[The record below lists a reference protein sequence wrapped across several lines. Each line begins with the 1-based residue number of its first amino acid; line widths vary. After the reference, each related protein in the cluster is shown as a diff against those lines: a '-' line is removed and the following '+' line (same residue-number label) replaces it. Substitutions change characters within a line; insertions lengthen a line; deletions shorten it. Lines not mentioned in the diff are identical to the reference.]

1 MDGFNMPSEEKTT
14 LKADGKEVFQIST
27 ELTNGAID
35 LPILYINASTTGIA
49 GYGKD
54 DDELLVVNTT
64 TASAVNLNET
74 QNSYF
79 IATWIDGDDSE
90 SYAFELSSI
99 DDEDGKNATTLKN
112 LADDSEVKFSAV
124 ADDADKGNINMLL
137 VAASDR
143 AKTATIKLSSATTSG
158 TVYTDRIV
166 TKDGLR
172 LVLPMNASLTGIP
185 AANAVAGYMNITE
198 EDDNGNIG
206 AGASLLATITVDA
219 DDGAEVTTIS
229 PDTKYET
236 EDDSD
241 VYEDYLVS
249 KLATKVVWDMPS
261 DGLNTLELIYAGEES
276 SADVYVAEA
285 SAAVGAV
292 KDSVKV
298 VTDAEVDSV
307 KDKNLI
313 VVGGSCINTVAAK
326 MLGSETAICG
336 DAWASQTGAG
346 PGKYL
351 IQVAASPV
359 NAEKIAML
367 VAGYE
372 TADTQNAVA
381 KVKEGDVSTDVG
393 TKLVGP
399 AAV

>member
-1 MDGFNMPSEEKTT
+1 
-14 LKADGKEVFQIST
+14 
-27 ELTNGAID
+27 
-35 LPILYINASTTGIA
+35 
-49 GYGKD
+49 
-54 DDELLVVNTT
+54 
-64 TASAVNLNET
+64 
-74 QNSYF
+74 
-79 IATWIDGDDSE
+79 
-90 SYAFELSSI
+90 
-99 DDEDGKNATTLKN
+99 
-112 LADDSEVKFSAV
+112 
-124 ADDADKGNINMLL
+124 
-137 VAASDR
+137 
-143 AKTATIKLSSATTSG
+143 
-158 TVYTDRIV
+158 
-166 TKDGLR
+166 
-172 LVLPMNASLTGIP
+172 
-185 AANAVAGYMNITE
+185 MNITE